1 MKVSDFADIL
11 YSYTNSK
18 VDTGLNNLGRDFL
31 KWLSNSKVS
40 RNKQEK
46 ITEYIKQNIN
56 TFSAIWDTVNGIMKV
71 KDNIISQLDSQD
83 SDVVATIN
91 GQPGGEGYVLSDPT
105 GDMKLVNRRGFT
117 AANRAQMR

>member
-1 MKVSDFADIL
+1 
-11 YSYTNSK
+11 
-18 VDTGLNNLGRDFL
+18 VDTGLDNLGRDFL

-40 RNKQEK
+40 KPKQERLIK
-46 ITEYIKQNIN
+46 YIKENVN

-71 KDNIISQLDSQD
+71 KDNIISQLDTQD

-105 GDMKLVNRRGFT
+105 GDMKLVNRRGFS